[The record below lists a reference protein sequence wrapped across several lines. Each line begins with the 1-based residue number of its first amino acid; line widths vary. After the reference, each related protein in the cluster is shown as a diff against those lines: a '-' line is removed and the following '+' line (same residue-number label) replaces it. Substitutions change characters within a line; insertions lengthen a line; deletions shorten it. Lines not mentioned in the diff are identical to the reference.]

1 MGDTVGLGD
10 AKAAKKDE
18 FYTQRVDIENELRH
32 YKAHFKDKVV
42 LCNCDD
48 PRESEFFKYFVEN
61 FEKLGLKRLIAT
73 CYKSQDVDLFSQGNC
88 ERAIK
93 QVYEGDKNGNMVLD
107 DDEVGVFELKGDG
120 DFRSEECIE
129 ILKEADIVV
138 TNPPFSLFR
147 EYVAQLFKYGKEF
160 LIIGSVNAITYK
172 EFFPMIRDDRVW
184 MGASIHS
191 GDRKFCV
198 PDSYPLNAAGCGI
211 DENGRKFIRVKGVRW
226 WTNLDY
232 PQRHEKLPLYKK
244 YSAAEFPKYVN
255 YDAIEVAK
263 TADIPYDYDGVMG
276 VPITFMDKHNPEQF
290 EIIGQS
296 LTHANMDVI
305 KARLGKAG
313 GGSRF
318 YVEKDGKLVR
328 LYDRI
333 LIRRKVINKRISSR
347 LTALTESEVHRTE
360 QIRLLKLPRS
370 CVSARDKQ
378 SRNSCQFCLKRKASA
393 Q

>member
-1 MGDTVGLGD
+1 MRRLILSLVVALFLGGLVMGDTTALTA
-10 AKAAKKDE
+10 AKKAKKDE

-32 YKAHFKDKVV
+32 YKAHFKGKVV

-73 CYKSQDVDLFSQGNC
+73 CYKSQNVDLFSQGDC

-120 DFRSEECIE
+120 DFRSEECVE

-147 EYVAQLFKYGKEF
+147 EYVAQLMKYNRKF
-160 LIIGSVNAITYK
+160 LIIGHQNAITYK
-172 EFFPMIRDDRVW
+172 EIFPFFKENMIWLGFGFRGNAAHFRSRYRDVATAADHREGMIRV
-184 MGASIHS
+184 S
-191 GDRKFCV
+191 GVMWF
-198 PDSYPLNAAGCGI
+198 
-211 DENGRKFIRVKGVRW
+211 
-226 WTNLDY
+226 TNLDIKK
-232 PQRHEKLPLYKK
+232 RHEILPLYKK
-244 YSAAEFPKYVN
+244 YTSEEFPKYVN
-255 YDAIEVAK
+255 YNAIEVAK
-263 TADIPYDYDGVMG
+263 TADIPYDYDGEMG
-276 VPITFMDKHNPEQF
+276 VPITFMDKYNPEQF

-296 LTHANMDVI
+296 LTLANMDII
-305 KARLGKAG
+305 KARQGKAG
-313 GGSRF
+313 GGPRF

-333 LIRRKVINKRISSR
+333 LIRRRVK
-347 LTALTESEVHRTE
+347 
-360 QIRLLKLPRS
+360 
-370 CVSARDKQ
+370 
-378 SRNSCQFCLKRKASA
+378 
-393 Q
+393 